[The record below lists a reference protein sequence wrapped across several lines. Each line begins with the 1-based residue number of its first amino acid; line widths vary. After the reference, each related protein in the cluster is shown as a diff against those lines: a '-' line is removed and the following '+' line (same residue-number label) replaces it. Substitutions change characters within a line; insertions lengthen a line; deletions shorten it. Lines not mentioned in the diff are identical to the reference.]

1 MLKYPIGIQDF
12 RTLREGGYA
21 YVDKTRHIIHLLTT
35 GKYYFFSR
43 PRRFGKSLTVATMNE
58 LYSGDRELFEGL
70 WAYDNWDFEAMRR
83 PVLWLKFAKLD
94 YQTKGLY
101 RALLEEMYALATDL
115 DVDLPPTESLKD
127 AFAGLI
133 RRLSQRGRVALLVDE
148 YDKPIIDYLG
158 DADKREGNR
167 ETLKQFYSVLKDSD
181 PYLELVFITGVSAFS
196 RVSIFSDLNNLD
208 TITFASDANSLAGIT
223 QEELETNFSQV
234 LADDQ
239 IDLAKAR
246 EWYNGYS
253 WTGVERVY
261 NPFSLLGYL
270 RHGIARNFWFNT
282 GTPTFL
288 VRLMR
293 DQDRYRLKAKDV
305 AESRLAHFRP
315 EAPDLEALL
324 FQTGYLTIKKAVVP
338 GQSYDLAP
346 PNQEVKQSLEL
357 FLLRDYR
364 QEATDDDLS
373 RILGL
378 TRALNTGDLDHVRK
392 LLDVT
397 LAGVPYDLWQQKG
410 EHIFH
415 ALVHLTFSLLAAYV
429 QSEVHTARGRC
440 DALVLTDEFIYAFE
454 FKVDRPAAEALAQIA
469 ERGYL
474 ERYDEDP
481 RKKIA
486 VGVSFDGERKAVG
499 DWGVLNPG

>member
-12 RTLREGGYA
+12 RSLREAGYT
-21 YVDKTRHIIHLLTT
+21 YVDKTRHIIRLLTT

-70 WAYDNWDFEAMRR
+70 WAYDNWDFEGMRR
-83 PVLWLKFAKLD
+83 PVVWLKFAKLD

-101 RALLEEMYALATDL
+101 RALLEEMYALAADL
-115 DVDLPPTESLKD
+115 NVDLPPTKSLKD

-133 RRLSQRGRVALLVDE
+133 RQLSQRGRVAVLVDE
-148 YDKPIIDYLG
+148 YDKPIIDYLS
-158 DADKREGNR
+158 DATKMEGNR
-167 ETLKQFYSVLKDSD
+167 EILKQFYSVLKDSD

-208 TITFASDANSLAGIT
+208 TITFASDTNSLAGIT
-223 QEELETNFSQV
+223 QQELETNFSQA
-234 LADDQ
+234 LADGQ

-253 WTGVERVY
+253 WTGAERVY

-270 RHGIARNFWFNT
+270 RHGTVRNYWFNT

-293 DQDRYRLKAKDV
+293 DQDRYQLKADNV
-305 AESRLAHFRP
+305 GELRLTHFRP
-315 EAPDLEALL
+315 EEPDLEALL
-324 FQTGYLTIKKAVVP
+324 FQTGYLTIKRTIIP
-338 GQSYDLAP
+338 GHSYDLAP
-346 PNQEVKQSLEL
+346 PNQEVKQALEL

-364 QEATDDDLS
+364 QKATDDDFS
-373 RILGL
+373 RIVSL
-378 TRALNTGDLDHVRK
+378 THALNTGDLDRVRE

-415 ALVHLTFSLLAAYV
+415 ALVHLTFSLLGAYV

-440 DALVLTDEFIYAFE
+440 DALVLTDDYIYAFE
-454 FKVDRPAAEALAQIA
+454 FKVDRPAAEALAQIE

-474 ERYDEDP
+474 ERYADDE
-481 RKKIA
+481 RQRMA
-486 VGVSFDGERKAVG
+486 VGVSFDGERKVVG
-499 DWGVLNPG
+499 DWGVERV

>member
-12 RTLREGGYA
+12 RSLREAGYV
-21 YVDKTRHIIHLLTT
+21 YVDKTRHIVHLLMT

-58 LYSGDRELFEGL
+58 LYSGDRKLFEGL

-115 DVDLPPTESLKD
+115 NVDLPPTESLKD

-158 DADKREGNR
+158 DVNKRESNR

-196 RVSIFSDLNNLD
+196 RVSIFSDLNNL
-208 TITFASDANSLAGIT
+208 TTVTLSTYTASLVGIT
-223 QEELETNFSQV
+223 EEELTTYFADV
-234 LADDQ
+234 LRDV
-239 IDLAKAR
+239 DLDALR
-246 EWYNGYS
+246 RWYNGYS
-253 WTGVERVY
+253 WTGSVRVY
-261 NPFSLLGYL
+261 NPFSLLNFL
-270 RHGIARNFWFNT
+270 REGVYRSFWFAT
-282 GTPTFL
+282 GTPTSL
-288 VRLMR
+288 VRMLR
-293 DQDRYRLKAKDV
+293 DTGRFDLQVVNVSEYRLT
-305 AESRLAHFRP
+305 HFEP
-315 EAPDLEALL
+315 AQPDIEGLL
-324 FQTGYLTIKKAVVP
+324 FQTGYLTIDEAVIP
-338 GQSYDLAP
+338 GQVYNLGT
-346 PNQEVKQSLEL
+346 PNQEVKQALEL

-415 ALVHLTFSLLAAYV
+415 ALVHLTFSLLGAYV

-440 DALVLTDEFIYAFE
+440 DALVVTDDYIYAFE
-454 FKVDRPAAEALAQIA
+454 FKVDRTAAEALAQIG

-474 ERYDEDP
+474 ERYVDDP

-486 VGVSFDGERKAVG
+486 IGVSFDGERKVVG
-499 DWGVLNPG
+499 DWGVERV